1 MQQAGKRRRLTVTK
15 LYSLCC
21 PLRRSDDP
29 VSPVDSVLL
38 ELRVAICRAMAH
50 IASMDLFPRFEAK
63 VMTSGRW
70 FVSVI
75 TGHGPDSHVGNF
87 ATDEDAKNWI
97 LTKSKYWPGKPDT
110 PK

>member
-1 MQQAGKRRRLTVTK
+1 
-15 LYSLCC
+15 
-21 PLRRSDDP
+21 
-29 VSPVDSVLL
+29 
-38 ELRVAICRAMAH
+38 MAH

-75 TGHGPDSHVGNF
+75 TGHGPDSHVGDF
-87 ATDEDAKNWI
+87 ATDVEAKNWI